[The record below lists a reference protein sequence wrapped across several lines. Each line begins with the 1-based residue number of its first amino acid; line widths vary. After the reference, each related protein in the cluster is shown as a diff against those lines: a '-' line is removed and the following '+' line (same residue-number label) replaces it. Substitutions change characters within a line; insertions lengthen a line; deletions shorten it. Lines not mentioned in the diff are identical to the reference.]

1 MSTQFHS
8 LKVSNLQR
16 ETEGCVSVAFEV
28 PTALQGAFSYA
39 SGQYLTLKTVIDG
52 EELRR
57 SYSLCS
63 APHENQW
70 RVAIKEIP
78 NGKFSSFANQELQ
91 VGDTL
96 EVMAPMGN
104 FKFEPNASSQRHYV
118 LFAAGSG
125 VTPVFSILKTIL
137 LEEPLSTVT
146 LLYGNKGLAEVIF
159 REELEAIKNR
169 FLDRLNLVH
178 VFSRENMGVPLLK
191 GRIDAQRTK
200 NLLAAFL
207 KNQTIDAAYIC
218 GPQDMI
224 LAVKNELSAFGLSAQ
239 QIHFELF
246 HAAPIERK
254 ADASQPEQA
263 AFESKIELIMDGEVT
278 NFYLSSDGPS
288 ILDAAYK
295 ASQLNRQSL
304 SAGHA
309 YYLGTRGSARAM
321 YLDDRIG
328 SLAAGMEA
336 DLVVLDMRSTPLID
350 ARMNGARDFA
360 EQLFIQMTL
369 GDDRAVQ
376 ATYIAGRLAY
386 AKTPGVV

>member
-1 MSTQFHS
+1 MSTQFYS

-28 PTALQGAFSYA
+28 PSALHPAFSYA
-39 SGQYLTLKTVIDG
+39 SGQYLTLKTVIDS

-91 VGDTL
+91 VGDTI

-104 FKFEPNASSQRHYV
+104 FKFEPNASSQHHYV

-146 LLYGNKGLAEVIF
+146 LFYGNKGLAEVIF

-207 KNQTIDAAYIC
+207 KKSN
-218 GPQDMI
+218 
-224 LAVKNELSAFGLSAQ
+224 
-239 QIHFELF
+239 H
-246 HAAPIERK
+246 
-254 ADASQPEQA
+254 
-263 AFESKIELIMDGEVT
+263 
-278 NFYLSSDGPS
+278 
-288 ILDAAYK
+288 
-295 ASQLNRQSL
+295 
-304 SAGHA
+304 
-309 YYLGTRGSARAM
+309 
-321 YLDDRIG
+321 
-328 SLAAGMEA
+328 
-336 DLVVLDMRSTPLID
+336 
-350 ARMNGARDFA
+350 
-360 EQLFIQMTL
+360 
-369 GDDRAVQ
+369 
-376 ATYIAGRLAY
+376 
-386 AKTPGVV
+386 

>member
-28 PTALQGAFSYA
+28 PKALQAAFSFA

-63 APHENQW
+63 APHENEW

-78 NGKFSSFANQELQ
+78 NGKFSSFANQQLQ
-91 VGDTL
+91 IGDTL

-104 FKFEPNASSQRHYV
+104 FKFEPNASSQHHYV

-146 LLYGNKGLAEVIF
+146 LFYGNKGLAEVIF

-169 FLDRLNLVH
+169 FLERLNLVH
-178 VFSRENMGVPLLK
+178 VFSRENIGVPLLK

-200 NLLAAFL
+200 DLLAAFL

-224 LAVKNELSAFGLSAQ
+224 LAVKDELIAFGLSAQ

-246 HAAPIERK
+246 HAAPIEK
-254 ADASQPEQA
+254 KVDPSQPVQA

-278 NFYLSSDGPS
+278 NFFLSSDGPT

-295 ASQLNRQSL
+295 AGADAPFACKGGVCCTCKAKVL
-304 SAGHA
+304 
-309 YYLGTRGSARAM
+309 RGEVSMDVNYALTPEEVEQGYVLTCQAHPKSNDI
-321 YLDDRIG
+321 LISFDD
-328 SLAAGMEA
+328 
-336 DLVVLDMRSTPLID
+336 
-350 ARMNGARDFA
+350 
-360 EQLFIQMTL
+360 
-369 GDDRAVQ
+369 
-376 ATYIAGRLAY
+376 
-386 AKTPGVV
+386 

>member
-28 PTALQGAFSYA
+28 PTTLQGAFSYA
-39 SGQYLTLKTVIDG
+39 SGQYLTLKTIIDG

-104 FKFEPNASSQRHYV
+104 FKFEPNANSQRHYV

-146 LLYGNKGLAEVIF
+146 LFYGNKGLAEVIF

-200 NLLAAFL
+200 DLLAAFL

-224 LAVKNELSAFGLSAQ
+224 LAVKDELSAFGLSAQ

-246 HAAPIERK
+246 HAAPIEKK

-278 NFYLSSDGPS
+278 NFYLSSDGPT

-295 ASQLNRQSL
+295 AGADAPFACKGGVCCTCKAKVL
-304 SAGHA
+304 
-309 YYLGTRGSARAM
+309 RGEVSMDVNYALTPEEVEQGYVLTCQAHPKSNDI
-321 YLDDRIG
+321 LISFDD
-328 SLAAGMEA
+328 
-336 DLVVLDMRSTPLID
+336 
-350 ARMNGARDFA
+350 
-360 EQLFIQMTL
+360 
-369 GDDRAVQ
+369 
-376 ATYIAGRLAY
+376 
-386 AKTPGVV
+386 